1 LLLKREGLFNA
12 FANLEMKVIKS
23 ITKEEFFFVICP
35 SYARKSK
42 LIKENEGA
50 AARKPNQVFLVYKG
64 LVVGSN

>member
-1 LLLKREGLFNA
+1 
-12 FANLEMKVIKS
+12 MKVIKS
-23 ITKEEFFFVICP
+23 ITKEEIFFVICP

-50 AARKPNQVFLVYKG
+50 ATRKPNQVFLVYKG

>member
-12 FANLEMKVIKS
+12 FPNLEMKVIKS
-23 ITKEEFFFVICP
+23 ATNEEISFVICP

-42 LIKENEGA
+42 LIKEKERA
-50 AARKPNQVFLVYKG
+50 ATRKPNQIFLVYKG